1 MKKHLIALALVSAG
15 MAHAEFRDG
24 NGLLADLQSDYVE
37 NRMYGMGY
45 IIGIADMGRGFVNC
59 MPANATAGQLRDMVK
74 NYLENTPAERHQTAD
89 IIVNRVLK
97 AVWPCAKRG
106 NSL

>member
-1 MKKHLIALALVSAG
+1 MRRALILALLLAG
-15 MAHAEFRDG
+15 TAHAEFKDG
-24 NGLLADLQSDYVE
+24 NGLLADLQSEYVE

-45 IIGIADMGRGFVNC
+45 IIGVADMGRGFVNC